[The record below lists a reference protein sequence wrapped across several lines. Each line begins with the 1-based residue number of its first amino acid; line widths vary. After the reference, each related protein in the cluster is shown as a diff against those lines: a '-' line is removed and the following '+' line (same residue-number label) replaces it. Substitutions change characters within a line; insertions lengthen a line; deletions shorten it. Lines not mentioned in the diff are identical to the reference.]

1 MYALRTFESDGGPFL
16 RDMGAEKLPQKSIF
30 SRNHSHQ
37 VDFRIGRSCGRGS
50 GSRRNLQGQ
59 GNGDAGWSRH
69 RGRVANERL
78 HVHVHLYRQVVVISR
93 GAESVHFHVLE

>member
-1 MYALRTFESDGGPFL
+1 MDALRTFESDGGPFL

-37 VDFRIGRSCGRGS
+37 VDFRIDRSCGRGS

-59 GNGDAGWSRH
+59 GNGNAGWN

-78 HVHVHLYRQVVVISR
+78 HVHVRLYRQVAIISR
-93 GAESVHFHVLE
+93 GAASVRFLVLE

>member
-37 VDFRIGRSCGRGS
+37 VDFRIDRSCGRGS

-59 GNGDAGWSRH
+59 GSGNAG
-69 RGRVANERL
+69 
-78 HVHVHLYRQVVVISR
+78 
-93 GAESVHFHVLE
+93 